1 MKKLTYKQ
9 KYLLL
14 RNGLVFAGLAL
25 LWGEIGVIAL
35 NVCGIIA

>member
-1 MKKLTYKQ
+1 MKKLTYRQ

-14 RNGLVFAGLAL
+14 RNGLAFAGLAL

>member
-1 MKKLTYKQ
+1 MKLTYKQ
-9 KYLLL
+9 KYLILKNLL
-14 RNGLVFAGLAL
+14 AFAGLAL